1 MSLINLNDVTVAFG
15 GPPLLDGVN
24 VQFQRGERVCILG
37 RNGAGKTT
45 LLRLIH
51 GALEPDQGAVAR
63 QQGVTS
69 ALLTQEVPG
78 GIEDTVFD
86 VVLSGLGKRGE
97 LPAEYHHLSVRL
109 AEEGGSQLLE
119 QLDKIQKMLETGDGW
134 DIHRQAETVITR
146 MQLDPEA
153 LFPTLSAGLKRRVL
167 LARALVCQ
175 PDILLLDE
183 PTNHLDIDAITWL
196 EEFLLRY
203 NGTLLFVTHDRVL
216 VRKLSTRI
224 IELDRGRLTSW
235 DCNYETFLE
244 RKEAAMGVERQQW
257 DVFDK
262 KLAKE
267 EAWLRQGVKARRTRN
282 EGRVKAL
289 LKMRE
294 ERRVRRD
301 QLGAVSMGL
310 QDAKRSGKLVIDAEN
325 VTFTY
330 EPDGQ
335 TQTKTIIRDFN
346 TLVMRGDR
354 VGIIGS
360 NGCGKTTL
368 LRVLLGDLQPQQ
380 GSVRQ
385 GTNLEIAYFDQLRG
399 QFDEEKSV
407 LDNVADGNDRV
418 VLNGKNLHIIGYL
431 QEFLFTPERA
441 RTPVKVLSGGERNRL
456 LLAKLF
462 AKPANLLVMDEPTN
476 DLDIETLE
484 LLEELLMDFPG
495 TLLLVSHDRAFLDN
509 VVTNTLVFESTEP
522 GGQLPGER
530 TRTINDYIGGYG
542 DWLKQRKQTEPG
554 DPEQTPVKTNGKR
567 QEFNKK
573 QDKHPGARPRKLT
586 NKEKHELDTL
596 PRTIEDLEHRQEEL
610 FQKMSDPAF
619 YQQDDG
625 AVIAG
630 ANRRVEELKQEL
642 AGAYQRWEELEELHS
657 KYLNYK
663 K

>member
-1 MSLINLNDVTVAFG
+1 MSLITINDVTVTFG
-15 GPPLLDGVN
+15 GPPLLEGVDL
-24 VQFQRGERVCILG
+24 QLPRSGRVCILG

-45 LLRLIH
+45 LLHLIH
-51 GALEPDQGAVAR
+51 GSLEPDRGTVAR
-63 QQGVTS
+63 QQGVTT
-69 ALLTQEVPG
+69 ALLSQEVPE
-78 GIEDTVFD
+78 GIDGTVFD

-97 LPAEYHHLSVRL
+97 LPAEYHRLSVRL
-109 AEEGGSQLLE
+109 AEEGGNQHLE
-119 QLDKIQKMLETGDGW
+119 QLDKIQKMLEAGDGW

-146 MQLDPEA
+146 MQLDPDA

-196 EEFLLRY
+196 EEFLMRY
-203 NGTLLFVTHDRVL
+203 NGTLVFVTHDRVL
-216 VRKLSTRI
+216 VKQLSTRI

-235 DCNYETFLE
+235 DCNYDTFLE
-244 RKEAAMGVERQQW
+244 RKEAALEVERQQW
-257 DVFDK
+257 DRFDK

-267 EAWLRQGVKARRTRN
+267 ESWLRQGIKARRTRN

-294 ERRVRRD
+294 ERRARRD
-301 QLGAVSMGL
+301 QLGTVSMSM
-310 QDAKRSGKLVIDAEN
+310 QEAKRSGKLVLDAED
-325 VTFTY
+325 VTFAY
-330 EPDGQ
+330 DSGDQ
-335 TQTKTIIRDFN
+335 SKMIVCGFN
-346 TLVMRGDR
+346 TLIMRGDR
-354 VGIIGS
+354 VGIIGP

-368 LRVLLGDLQPQQ
+368 LRVMLGDLQPQH
-380 GSVRQ
+380 GSVRR

-407 LDNVADGNDRV
+407 LDNVAGGNDRV
-418 VLNGKNLHIIGYL
+418 LLNGKNLHIIGYL

-484 LLEELLMDFPG
+484 LLEELLMNFPG

-509 VVTNTLVFESTEP
+509 VVTNTLVFEQTEN
-522 GGQLPGER
+522 GHML
-530 TRTINDYIGGYG
+530 INDYIGGYG
-542 DWLKQRKQTEPG
+542 DWLMQRRTHG
-554 DPEQTPVKTNGKR
+554 PESHPLQNNNIDKKR
-567 QEFNKK
+567 V
-573 QDKHPGARPRKLT
+573 KHPGARPRKLS

-596 PRTIEDLEHRQEEL
+596 PQTIEELERQQEEL
-610 FQKMSDPAF
+610 FQKMADPTF
-619 YQQDDG
+619 YQQEEG
-625 AVIAG
+625 THIAG
-630 ANRRVEELKQEL
+630 ANRRADEIKREL
-642 AGAYQRWEELEELHS
+642 AKAYLRWEELEELHS
-657 KYLNYK
+657 KHLSYK